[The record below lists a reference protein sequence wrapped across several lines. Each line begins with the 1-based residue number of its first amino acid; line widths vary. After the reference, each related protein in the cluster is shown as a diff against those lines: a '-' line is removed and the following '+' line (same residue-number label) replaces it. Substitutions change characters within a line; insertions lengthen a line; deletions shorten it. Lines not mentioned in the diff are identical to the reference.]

1 MLIQIDA
8 GGIKTVLQ
16 VNDGEIYTKY
26 TNISIADRG
35 HLNFY

>member
-1 MLIQIDA
+1 MLIHKN
-8 GGIKTVLQ
+8 GFTTVLQ

-35 HLNFY
+35 HLNFC